1 VTATSTIK
9 LLEAFGQAWND
20 HDLDAALA
28 LTTDD
33 CIFESTSPAPDGARA
48 VGHAALREAWAP
60 IFADFDAQFE
70 VEELV
75 AFGDR
80 ALQRWTYRWNG
91 GHVRGV
97 DVFTVR
103 DGMVAEKLSYVKG

>member
-1 VTATSTIK
+1 MADATRALI
-9 LLEAFGQAWND
+9 ERFGDAWNA

-28 LTTDD
+28 LTTPD
-33 CIFESTSPAPDGARA
+33 CVFESTSPAPDGQRSVGPEQLRA
-48 VGHAALREAWAP
+48 AWTP
-60 IFADFDAQFE
+60 IFADAAARFE

-75 AFGDR
+75 VMGDR
-80 ALQRWTYRWNG
+80 AVQLWTYRWAD

-103 DGMVAEKLSYVKG
+103 DGLIAAKLSYVKG